1 MIIDVRNGNVDRA
14 LKVMK
19 RKLKEEGFFR
29 KLQEK
34 QSYEKPSE
42 KRRRLKRVGTA
53 RQRKLDSERRE
64 ALYG

>member
-1 MIIDVRNGNVDRA
+1 MLIEIRNNNLDRA

-64 ALYG
+64 TLYG